1 MRSLVYISWFG
12 STVIQIFL
20 VFLIFRRG
28 VHKRFSF
35 FCAYVL
41 YDLIRA
47 IAVPAAAALIKIPHL
62 YFYLYWL
69 SLPVEYII
77 TFLLIIQVFA
87 HIFRVHILDS
97 SKPIRLFLL
106 SVLVLFALSAVL
118 VLVPDIPA
126 NTSTGLIL
134 LLDRSTEL
142 LICGLLIFMWVYSA
156 RLGLSFQNH
165 VWGIVFGL
173 GIYSAVSLIS
183 AAINA
188 ALGDI
193 CTGLISSLPHF
204 AYFGSVIIWAVYLA
218 RPEPGSPPLTDQR
231 LTEYWNLIDTC
242 KAALAAVRKA
252 LR

>member
-1 MRSLVYISWFG
+1 MRSLVYISWLG
-12 STVIQIFL
+12 TTVIQAFL
-20 VFLIFRRG
+20 VLLIFRRG

-41 YDLIRA
+41 YDLVRA
-47 IAVPAAAALIKIPHL
+47 IAVPAAAALIKIPHI

-69 SLPVEYII
+69 SLPIEYII
-77 TFLLIIQVFA
+77 TFLLITQVFA

-97 SKPIRLFLL
+97 SKPMRFFLL

-142 LICGLLIFMWVYSA
+142 LLCGLLIFMWVYSA
-156 RLGLSFQNH
+156 RLGVSFQDH

-173 GIYSAVSLIS
+173 GIYSAVSLIT
-183 AAINA
+183 AALSA
-188 ALGDI
+188 ALGEL
-193 CTGLISSLPHF
+193 CPGWISTLPQF
-204 AYFGSVIIWAVYLA
+204 AYFGSVIIWTVYLA
-218 RPEPGSPPLTDQR
+218 RPEPESPPLPDQR
-231 LTEYWNLIDTC
+231 LTEYSNLIDTC

>member
-1 MRSLVYISWFG
+1 
-12 STVIQIFL
+12 
-20 VFLIFRRG
+20 

-47 IAVPAAAALIKIPHL
+47 IAVPAAAALIKIPHI

-69 SLPVEYII
+69 SLPVEYTI
-77 TFLLIIQVFA
+77 TFLLIVQVFA

-97 SKPIRLFLL
+97 PKPIRLFLL
-106 SVLVLFALSAVL
+106 SLLILFALSAVL
-118 VLVPDIPA
+118 VVVPDIPA

-134 LLDRSTEL
+134 VLDRSIEL
-142 LICGLLIFMWVYSA
+142 LICGLLIFMWLYSA

-173 GIYSAVSLIS
+173 GIYSAVSLITAAVS
-183 AAINA
+183 AAFGELCA
-188 ALGDI
+188 GW
-193 CTGLISSLPHF
+193 ISTLPQF
-204 AYFGSVIIWAVYLA
+204 AYFGSVIIWTVYLA
-218 RPEPGSPPLTDQR
+218 RPEPESSLLTDQR
-231 LTEYWNLIDTC
+231 LTEYWNVIDTC
-242 KAALAAVRKA
+242 KAALTAVRKA